1 MRTRFAALAVAMLM
15 GQALTAVAAQAPTA
29 QAQSAQAPAPQAQP
43 VSCRNYP
50 DTVRPSLRP
59 RVDALRRLERE
70 ADDRLRGLDTRTYP
84 FLAGEVRKAADLIAD
99 AKMLENEEAGAKPC
113 RNAVSLVQA
122 ICRTAA
128 LAFAAAIDDE
138 EKGDANKDN
147 RKAYGE
153 SMTTCERLIGLGPLN
168 TPWRAGE

>member
-1 MRTRFAALAVAMLM
+1 MRICFVAFAVLMLTA
-15 GQALTAVAAQAPTA
+15 QALTAVAAQVQSA
-29 QAQSAQAPAPQAQP
+29 QAQSAL
-43 VSCRNYP
+43 CRNYP
-50 DTVRPSLRP
+50 DSVRPSLRP
-59 RVDALRRLERE
+59 RVEALRRLERE

-84 FLAGEVRKAADLIAD
+84 FLAGEARKVADLIAD

-113 RNAVSLVQA
+113 RNLVPRVRA

-147 RKAYGE
+147 RKAYGG
-153 SMTTCERLIGLGPLN
+153 SMATCEHLMGLAPLN
-168 TPWRAGE
+168 TPWRAIN

>member
-1 MRTRFAALAVAMLM
+1 VAVRTRFAALAVVMLM
-15 GQALTAVAAQAPTA
+15 ALAVVAA
-29 QAQSAQAPAPQAQP
+29 QAQP

-50 DTVRPSLRP
+50 DSIRPSLRP

-84 FLAGEVRKAADLIAD
+84 FLAGEVRKQADLIAD

-113 RNAVSLVQA
+113 RNAVPLVRA

-153 SMTTCERLIGLGPLN
+153 SMTTCERLMGLGPLN
-168 TPWRAGE
+168 TPWRTGD

>member
-1 MRTRFAALAVAMLM
+1 MRTRFAVLAVVMLM
-15 GQALTAVAAQAPTA
+15 GQAVVAAQAQPA
-29 QAQSAQAPAPQAQP
+29 QAQPAQAPAPQAQP

-50 DTVRPSLRP
+50 DMVRPSLRP

-84 FLAGEVRKAADLIAD
+84 FLAGEVRKQADLIAD

-113 RNAVSLVQA
+113 RNAVPLVRA

-138 EKGDANKDN
+138 EKGEANKDN

-153 SMTTCERLIGLGPLN
+153 SMMTCERLMGLGPLN

>member
-1 MRTRFAALAVAMLM
+1 MRTRFAAFAVAMLV
-15 GQALTAVAAQAPTA
+15 ALAVVAQAPTA
-29 QAQSAQAPAPQAQP
+29 QAQSAPAQP

-50 DTVRPSLRP
+50 DSIRPSLRP

-84 FLAGEVRKAADLIAD
+84 FLAGEVRKQADLIAD

-113 RNAVSLVQA
+113 RNAVPLVRA

-138 EKGDANKDN
+138 ENGDANKDN

-153 SMTTCERLIGLGPLN
+153 SMVTCERLMGLGPLN